1 MNFAPFEKCV
11 GSTVLALRNVPTAL
25 TPRGRKSAS
34 RKISSESRRAARRKP
49 AYALAASRKN
59 RCTYD
64 EARQDRQ
71 SLQTDPVGYVDSF
84 NLYVYVGNDPLNAT
98 DPSGL
103 CTASRINTAP
113 GSICGGSADDPS
125 YQGGSSSDDPMLGQG
140 TSDTRVPDRGRQES
154 TNAGVQYETANDAA
168 RAAREEILE
177 LNEPGGLCEGVECGT
192 VIRQA
197 ILGGHWYYRTIFAGS
212 PEGIQAL
219 PRSLA
224 PWDFGARTIHNH
236 PDTNPFLS
244 GSDVTTMRIFNM
256 SHAYLIPPDQ
266 GLRIFTTRPYPGLR
280 PVSIAGVTVYYG
292 DLSTTGR
299 PR

>member
-1 MNFAPFEKCV
+1 MASGARCRPFSNAHRYGPYGEPGNEGWG
-11 GSTVLALRNVPTAL
+11 GSRFRYTGQIALPEVQLYHYKARVYDPVL
-25 TPRGRKSAS
+25 GRF
-34 RKISSESRRAARRKP
+34 
-49 AYALAASRKN
+49 
-59 RCTYD
+59 
-64 EARQDRQ
+64 
-71 SLQTDPVGYVDSF
+71 LQTDPVGYVDSF

-103 CTASRINTAP
+103 CTASRIDTAP
-113 GSICGGSADDPS
+113 GSICGGSASDPS
-125 YQGGSSSDDPMLGQG
+125 YQSGSSSSDPMLGQG
-140 TSDTRVPDRGRQES
+140 TGGERVPDRGRQES
-154 TNAGVQYETANDAA
+154 TNAGVQFESANDAA
-168 RAAREEILE
+168 RTARDEILD

-197 ILGGHWYYRTIFAGS
+197 IFGGHWYYQTIYAGS
-212 PEGIQAL
+212 PDGIQGL

-236 PDTNPFLS
+236 PDTNQFLS

-280 PVSIAGVTVYYG
+280 PVSIAGVTVWYG
-292 DLSTTGR
+292 DMSTARR
-299 PR
+299 P